1 MEERRQEAGRCQEA
15 EELVLVRTEA
25 VLNQGGVSEVGREG
39 EGSESILASRIRTWR
54 LLSALDP

>member
-1 MEERRQEAGRCQEA
+1 MEERRWEAGRCQEA

-39 EGSESILASRIRTWR
+39 EGSESSLASRIRTWR
-54 LLSALDP
+54 LLGALDP